1 MERTFI
7 AVKPDGV
14 QRGLCGEIIKRFE
27 TRGFKLIAAKF
38 VQASEDH
45 MKKHYLDLKDMP
57 FYAGLCKYMSSGP
70 VFAMVWEGQNIVK
83 LARMMLGETN
93 PADSKPGSIRGD
105 LCINIGRNI
114 IHGSDTLDNA
124 KLEVDLWFKAE
135 EFVNWT
141 PCAQAFLYDP
151 EGILRSAEDLLS
163 EDEEKLTSSCSTERN
178 EHKEQR
184 STLRGLQENQDVPQ
198 EKHATQTKEAVSVQK
213 NKKSAGL
220 WQETNEVKQAAV
232 NSSSQ

>member
-1 MERTFI
+1 MTAMAPVLQNFSGANFAARCTRGVTALLMCYEASSADMERTFI

-27 TRGFKLIAAKF
+27 HRGFRLVAAKF

-70 VFAMVWEGQNIVK
+70 ILAMVWEGQNIVK

-114 IHGSDTLDNA
+114 IHGSDTLENA
-124 KLEVDLWFKAE
+124 KMEVDLWFKPE
-135 EFVNWT
+135 EFVTYT
-141 PCAQAFLYDP
+141 PCAQSWLY
-151 EGILRSAEDLLS
+151 E
-163 EDEEKLTSSCSTERN
+163 
-178 EHKEQR
+178 
-184 STLRGLQENQDVPQ
+184 
-198 EKHATQTKEAVSVQK
+198 
-213 NKKSAGL
+213 
-220 WQETNEVKQAAV
+220 
-232 NSSSQ
+232 

>member
-1 MERTFI
+1 MNMERTFI

-27 TRGFKLIAAKF
+27 HRGFRLVAAKF

-70 VFAMVWEGQNIVK
+70 VLAMVWEGQNIVK

-114 IHGSDTLDNA
+114 IHGSDTLENA
-124 KLEVDLWFKAE
+124 KMEVDLWFKAE
-135 EFVNWT
+135 EFVTYT
-141 PCAQAFLYDP
+141 PCAQSWLY
-151 EGILRSAEDLLS
+151 E
-163 EDEEKLTSSCSTERN
+163 
-178 EHKEQR
+178 
-184 STLRGLQENQDVPQ
+184 
-198 EKHATQTKEAVSVQK
+198 
-213 NKKSAGL
+213 
-220 WQETNEVKQAAV
+220 
-232 NSSSQ
+232 

>member
-1 MERTFI
+1 IRNRAHKLTPPTAPPSVNPSYRAAVRLLGLGVASQFAGNSTSQVLLKYQNSASSADMEQTFI

-27 TRGFKLIAAKF
+27 HRGFKLVAAKF

-70 VFAMVWEGQNIVK
+70 IFAMVWEGQNIVK

-124 KLEVDLWFKAE
+124 KMEVGLWFKPE
-135 EFVNWT
+135 EFVKWT
-141 PCAQAFLYDP
+141 PCAQTFLY
-151 EGILRSAEDLLS
+151 E
-163 EDEEKLTSSCSTERN
+163 
-178 EHKEQR
+178 
-184 STLRGLQENQDVPQ
+184 
-198 EKHATQTKEAVSVQK
+198 
-213 NKKSAGL
+213 
-220 WQETNEVKQAAV
+220 
-232 NSSSQ
+232 

>member
-1 MERTFI
+1 SAAATDSEPGPQLAPPPRPAFIYCCSSALRPRCRIPAAGNSTSQVLLKSQNSASSADMERTFI

-27 TRGFKLIAAKF
+27 HRGFKLVAAKF

-114 IHGSDTLDNA
+114 IHGSDTLANA
-124 KLEVDLWFKAE
+124 KTEVDLWFKAE

-141 PCAQAFLYDP
+141 PCSQTFLY
-151 EGILRSAEDLLS
+151 E
-163 EDEEKLTSSCSTERN
+163 
-178 EHKEQR
+178 
-184 STLRGLQENQDVPQ
+184 
-198 EKHATQTKEAVSVQK
+198 
-213 NKKSAGL
+213 
-220 WQETNEVKQAAV
+220 
-232 NSSSQ
+232 

>member
-27 TRGFKLIAAKF
+27 QRGFKLVAAKF

-70 VFAMVWEGQNIVK
+70 VFAMVWEGQGIVK

-124 KLEVDLWFKAE
+124 KLEVDLWFKPE

-141 PCAQAFLYDP
+141 PSAQPFLY
-151 EGILRSAEDLLS
+151 E
-163 EDEEKLTSSCSTERN
+163 
-178 EHKEQR
+178 
-184 STLRGLQENQDVPQ
+184 
-198 EKHATQTKEAVSVQK
+198 
-213 NKKSAGL
+213 
-220 WQETNEVKQAAV
+220 
-232 NSSSQ
+232 

>member
-27 TRGFKLIAAKF
+27 QRGFRLVAAKF

-70 VFAMVWEGQNIVK
+70 ILAMVWEGQSIVK

-114 IHGSDTLDNA
+114 IHGSDTLENA
-124 KLEVDLWFKAE
+124 KTEVDLWFKAE
-135 EFVNWT
+135 EFVSYT
-141 PCAQAFLYDP
+141 PCAQAFLY
-151 EGILRSAEDLLS
+151 E
-163 EDEEKLTSSCSTERN
+163 
-178 EHKEQR
+178 
-184 STLRGLQENQDVPQ
+184 
-198 EKHATQTKEAVSVQK
+198 
-213 NKKSAGL
+213 
-220 WQETNEVKQAAV
+220 
-232 NSSSQ
+232 